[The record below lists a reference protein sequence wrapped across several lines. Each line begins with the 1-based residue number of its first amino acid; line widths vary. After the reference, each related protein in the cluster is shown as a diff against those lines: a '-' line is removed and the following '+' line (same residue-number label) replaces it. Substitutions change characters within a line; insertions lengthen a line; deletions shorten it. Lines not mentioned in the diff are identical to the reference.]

1 MPSELL
7 APGTAAAISAETVLA
22 DGQTATIFLTSDNGS
37 GIPNDSPLF
46 IQLQRSTSAW
56 NDIII
61 LSGPGKLS
69 ADVHGP
75 VTFRVSRRAPGVYAS
90 PLGAEVTISTASGG
104 GGGGG
109 AVTVADGAD
118 VTQGDKDDAAATTDT
133 GSFSIVALIKRGLQ
147 NWTTLLARIPA
158 LSTGAVPVET
168 IKQAL
173 VARQLAAGAASA
185 NTVLT
190 PTTRRISIY
199 ARGGDVRFLIGSA
212 AQTALATS
220 HFIAQGERLDLA
232 VPATPN
238 IAVLR
243 DGATDGVLEL
253 SELS

>member
-7 APGTAAAISAETVLA
+7 APGTAAATSAETVLA

-56 NDIII
+56 NDLII

-90 PLGAEVTISTASGG
+90 PLGAEVTISTAAGSGG
-104 GGGGG
+104 SGS
-109 AVTVADGAD
+109 AATIADGAD
-118 VTQGDKDDAAATTDT
+118 ATQGAKADAAATTDT
-133 GSFSIVALIKRGLQ
+133 GAFSIVALIKRGLQ

-173 VARQLAAGAASA
+173 LSRQLAAGAGSV
-185 NTVLT
+185 NTPLT
-190 PTTRRISIY
+190 TTARRISIY
-199 ARGGDVRFLIGSA
+199 ARGADVRFAIGSA

-220 HFIAQGERLDLA
+220 HFIAQGERLEYA

-238 IAVLR
+238 IAVMR
-243 DGATDGVLEL
+243 DAATDGILEL
-253 SELS
+253 TELS